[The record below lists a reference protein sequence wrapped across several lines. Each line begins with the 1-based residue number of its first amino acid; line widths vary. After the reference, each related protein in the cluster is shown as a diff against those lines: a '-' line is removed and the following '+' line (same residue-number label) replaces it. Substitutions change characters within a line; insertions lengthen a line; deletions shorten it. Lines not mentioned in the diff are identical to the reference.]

1 MCGCRIE
8 PHSSQW
14 HPDSVITSYSI
25 HYTKLYDPT
34 IEPITTTIPGTVTVN
49 GAQTSNFVVSTAGTV
64 VATLTSLT
72 PDAEA
77 TVGFAL
83 GTFNGT
89 ACQTVIVN
97 DSAFQGAILIGAT
110 GSSAVLCVRVY
121 DVGALTAP
129 TNYAIERNNFV

>member
-1 MCGCRIE
+1 MRRSVCLVLFGCALAAVASGCEE
-8 PHSSQW
+8 P
-14 HPDSVITSYSI
+14 VT
-25 HYTKLYDPT
+25 PT
-34 IEPITTTIPGTVTVN
+34 IPTAEPITTTIPGSVSVN
-49 GAQTSNFVVSTAGTV
+49 GGQTTNFVVSTAGSV

-72 PDAEA
+72 PDADA

-97 DSAFQGAILIGAT
+97 DTAYQGAILIGAT

-129 TNYAIERNNFV
+129 TSYSIEIVHP

>member
-1 MCGCRIE
+1 MRRSVRLVLFGCVLAAAASGCEE
-8 PHSSQW
+8 PVT
-14 HPDSVITSYSI
+14 PTI
-25 HYTKLYDPT
+25 PT

-129 TNYAIERNNFV
+129 TNYAIEIVHP